1 MPSPYFQNYGNAVES
16 KLIEDL
22 FEEAIYMQG
31 FGGYYLPNTSDQA
44 RDLIYGEDPIKAF
57 ATSFKMDMYLVN
69 TFDYGDENDFFSK
82 FGLEVRNQVKVQ
94 LGSREFL
101 KRTSKTMQRPMEGD
115 LIFIPFMK
123 DTGELFEIKFVNSSK
138 DLYTLGRSK
147 PYFYEISLEPFKY
160 NDENI
165 TTGVDAIDSIGLLE
179 KFKTDLNLV
188 SGTGEYVVDEMVYQG
203 SANNYIAYAEVI
215 GWDTANNTLIVINDI
230 GEFDPTS
237 TLPIIGANS
246 NATYY
251 LTSTDNS
258 EQQNF
263 DNDTI
268 DYEGSDFIQ
277 TSDNPFGSL

>member
-57 ATSFKMDMYLVN
+57 GTSFKMDMYLVN

-138 DLYTLGRSK
+138 DLYTLGRNK

-188 SGTGEYVVDEMVYQG
+188 SGTGEYAIDEMVYQG

-230 GEFDPTS
+230 GEFDSTS
-237 TLPIIGANS
+237 ILPIIGANS

>member
-101 KRTSKTMQRPMEGD
+101 KKTSKALPRPLEGD

-165 TTGVDAIDSIGLLE
+165 TTGVSAIDNIGLLE
-179 KFKTDLNLV
+179 KFKTDLNFV
-188 SGTGEYVVDEMVYQG
+188 SGTGNYSVNEMVYQG
-203 SANNYIAYAEVI
+203 SANNYIAYGEVI
-215 GWDTANNTLIVINDI
+215 EWDSANNTLTLIDDV

-237 TLPIIGANS
+237 ALPVVGANS
-246 NATYY
+246 NAIHY
-251 LTSTDNS
+251 LISVDNDS
-258 EQQNF
+258 QQNF
-263 DNDTI
+263 DNDNI
-268 DYEGSDFIQ
+268 HNEGLDFIQ
-277 TSDNPFGSL
+277 SSDNPFGSL

>member
-31 FGGYYLPNTSDQA
+31 FGGYYLPNTNSQS
-44 RDLIYGEDPIKAF
+44 RDLIYGEDPVKAF
-57 ATSFKMDMYLVN
+57 SKSFKMDMYLVN
-69 TFDYGDENDFFSK
+69 TFDFSDESDFFSK

-94 LGSREFL
+94 LGSREFS
-101 KRTSKTMQRPMEGD
+101 KKTSKTLPRPLEGD

-165 TTGVDAIDSIGLLE
+165 TTGVDVIDSIGLLE
-179 KFKTDLNLV
+179 KFKTDLNFV
-188 SGTGEYVVDEMVYQG
+188 SGTGNYSVNEMVYQG
-203 SANNYIAYAEVI
+203 SANNYIAYGEVI
-215 GWDTANNTLIVINDI
+215 EWDSANNTLTLIDDV

-237 TLPIIGANS
+237 TLPVVGADS
-246 NATYY
+246 NATHY
-251 LTSTDNS
+251 LISVDND

-263 DNDTI
+263 DNDNI
-268 DYEGSDFIQ
+268 HNEGSDFIQ
-277 TSDNPFGSL
+277 MSDNPFGSL